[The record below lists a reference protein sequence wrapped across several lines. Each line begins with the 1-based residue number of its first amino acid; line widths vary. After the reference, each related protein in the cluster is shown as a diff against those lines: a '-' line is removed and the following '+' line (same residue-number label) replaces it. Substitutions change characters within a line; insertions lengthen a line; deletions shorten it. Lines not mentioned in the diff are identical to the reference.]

1 MYKKYNSI
9 SASSEVFSHLYNTL
23 KWVEALSWLKKND
36 FYDSAGGQPLQIIYA
51 MKKIDCILGVN
62 PRW

>member
-9 SASSEVFSHLYNTL
+9 SPSSEVFSHLYNTL
-23 KWVEALSWLKKND
+23 KWVGVLSWLKIED
-36 FYDSAGGQPLQIIYA
+36 FYDRAEGRALKIIYA
-51 MKKIDCILGVN
+51 IKKIDCILGVN